1 MTDIRDRFNP
11 ATYMVIDK
19 ITGEEIDVAVFVEK
33 ASKNG
38 WQKAYAKTLAS
49 YINIA
54 GDKASAVLSY
64 LIQEKDASNLVHGT
78 QAEIANNAGASIAVT
93 KRVMKKL
100 IDKEMIKI
108 VRSGCYM
115 LTPKMIR
122 IGNNYQGAML
132 LRLWDNI

>member
-11 ATYMVIDK
+11 ATYMVVDR
-19 ITGEEIDVAVFVEK
+19 ITGEEVDVAIFIEK
-33 ASKNG
+33 ASKSG

-64 LIQEKDASNLVHGT
+64 LIEEKDSSNLVHGT
-78 QAEIANNAGASIAVT
+78 QAEIATNSGASIAVT
-93 KRVMKKL
+93 KRVIKKL
-100 IDKEMIKI
+100 LEKDMIKI

-132 LRLWDNI
+132 LRLWDSI